1 SGHAAAGLDAHLAGR
16 EIQLVVTDHDVP
28 ERQLVETRVFG
39 DGVAGVIHEGL
50 RLLQEDLDA
59 AEKAF
64 AHQARKLAAPG
75 TEAVRTGDRLD
86 RHEPDVVPLAG
97 VAGAGIAEPD
107 EQQHRRWSTPRTTL
121 PQRLPAREPLPRPPP
136 RPRPPP
142 LPPACS
148 LAPIW

>member
-1 SGHAAAGLDAHLAGR
+1 PRTQCLAPGRADAEAHALEVARAELLGDRAQAVVSGHAAAGLDAHLAGR
-16 EIQLVVTDHDVP
+16 EIELVVTDHDVP
-28 ERQLVETRVFG
+28 ERQLVKARGFG

-86 RHEPDVVPLAG
+86 RHEAD
-97 VAGAGIAEPD
+97 
-107 EQQHRRWSTPRTTL
+107 
-121 PQRLPAREPLPRPPP
+121 
-136 RPRPPP
+136 
-142 LPPACS
+142 
-148 LAPIW
+148 